1 MRAKRPATSTAASCQ
16 RCTAVLLAAAPRCT
30 LCGWPAGEAY
40 PALHEDDLAAQPPV
54 EADVPETTPVEDHHV
69 QLDALTALMARQQ
82 PSALEPEAVQAEL
95 DEEAMSDAEVDEPAA
110 ESVEPAEAV
119 HELVGAAAVLA
130 PTAPLDPLTAP
141 LETLVDGDAAT
152 AWVDE
157 PTSQPP
163 ARSEAAAVGLPA
175 GNTAGNTDGNTH
187 VAGLLEVAS
196 APESADPADDEW
208 VAAAPVLPAPAG
220 VRTPLRG
227 LGRQATWAV
236 VAVAALTV
244 VVTMLGYLA
253 LLSLGNGVEA
263 SLGGQ
268 DPTAGVGLAALLGVA
283 AAGLGVVDLAAWIAA
298 GVLFL
303 LWVRAARANLT
314 ASSPVRQ
321 RWSPTWS
328 VVGWLIPVFNIVLG
342 WQVLEDLWQGSEPSG
357 REVSQTGQR
366 PVLALVWMASF
377 ATFTATYVIGRF
389 VDAPFAL
396 SLVALVALVAAAYAL
411 VGCIRQISTWQDSTP
426 A

>member
-30 LCGWPAGEAY
+30 LCGWPSGEAY
-40 PALHEDDLAAQPPV
+40 PTLHEDDLAAQPPV

-95 DEEAMSDAEVDEPAA
+95 DEAAMSDPEVDEPAA
-110 ESVEPAEAV
+110 ESVAPAEAV
-119 HELVGAAAVLA
+119 QQLVGAAAVLA

-141 LETLVDGDAAT
+141 LATLVDGDAAT
-152 AWVDE
+152 AWVVE

-163 ARSEAAAVGLPA
+163 ARSEVATVGLPDDSTD
-175 GNTAGNTDGNTH
+175 GDTDGDTAGPLD
-187 VAGLLEVAS
+187 VAS
-196 APESADPADDEW
+196 TPESADPADDDW
-208 VAAAPVLPAPAG
+208 VAAAPVPPAAAG
-220 VRTPLRG
+220 VRTPLHG
-227 LGRQATWAV
+227 LGRQATGAVLAV
-236 VAVAALTV
+236 VALTA

-263 SLGGQ
+263 ALGGQ
-268 DPTAGVGLAALLGVA
+268 DPSAGVGLAAVLGVA
-283 AAGLGVVDLAAWIAA
+283 AVGLGVVDLAAWIAA

-303 LWVRAARANLT
+303 LWVHAARANLT
-314 ASSPVRQ
+314 ASPPVRQ

-342 WQVLEDLWQGSEPSG
+342 WQVLEDLWRGSDPSS
-357 REVSQTGQR
+357 REVSTATGQR
-366 PVLALVWMASF
+366 PVLPLVWMASF
-377 ATFTATYVIGRF
+377 ATGTATYVIGRF
-389 VDAPFAL
+389 VDAPFVL
-396 SLVALVALVAAAYAL
+396 SLVGLVALVAAAYAL
-411 VGCIRQISTWQDSTP
+411 AGCIRQISAWQDSTP